1 MTDTT
6 ETGTAV
12 RTDGPQTDETRD
24 LGTGGPEK
32 ARSLG
37 ADARRQLAKSPLF
50 WISAVL
56 ITIFVLMAIW
66 PSLFTNTNP
75 SEAILQE
82 SRALPS
88 SDAWF
93 GRDIQGY
100 DVYARTVYGARASI
114 LVGVFTTLFTVTVG
128 GAIGVIAA
136 YNGGWLD
143 SLVSRIA
150 DVFFG
155 IPFILGAI
163 LLMTSLADVLNNYFG
178 IIFKVVLALT
188 IFGWPSLARLMRSSV
203 FQVMPN
209 DYIQAARALGASP
222 WRIIRSHIIPNA
234 MGPMIV
240 VATINL
246 GVYISVEATLSFL
259 GIGLQPPVISWGVS
273 INDAIVGL
281 RTTPHMLFF
290 PSLFL
295 SLTILAFITLGDAV
309 RDAFDPKTR

>member
-1 MTDTT
+1 
-6 ETGTAV
+6 
-12 RTDGPQTDETRD
+12 
-24 LGTGGPEK
+24 
-32 ARSLG
+32 
-37 ADARRQLAKSPLF
+37 
-50 WISAVL
+50 
-56 ITIFVLMAIW
+56 
-66 PSLFTNTNP
+66 
-75 SEAILQE
+75 
-82 SRALPS
+82 
-88 SDAWF
+88 
-93 GRDIQGY
+93 
-100 DVYARTVYGARASI
+100 
-114 LVGVFTTLFTVTVG
+114 
-128 GAIGVIAA
+128 
-136 YNGGWLD
+136 
-143 SLVSRIA
+143 LVSRIA

-295 SLTILAFITLGDAV
+295 SLTILAFIMLGDAV